1 MSPTSR
7 AHPLTP
13 LQQGMLFNHLTHG
26 APGVD
31 VEQIVAHLA
40 EELDVALLRRAWHAV
55 IARHSAL
62 RVAFLWD
69 GLEEPLQEPAEL
81 VEPPLL
87 EEDLRGKDSQAALRA
102 WLRADR
108 ARPFDLSRAPLMRLA
123 LLRLGE
129 RSFACVWTVHHLV
142 LDGRSFPQ
150 VLQEVFALYD
160 GWRRGASPELP
171 PAAAF
176 APHVAALRRRDA
188 AGDEPFWRSY
198 LAGFRGPSPLPLP
211 RPNAPLGAAEAM
223 RGEARLSLAASET
236 AALRAFAK
244 EQGVSLNTLV
254 QGAWALTI
262 GRYSGEADVVF
273 GCVRACRRGTIED
286 ADAVVGTF
294 INTLPFRVAL
304 NEERELG
311 AWIGELRAS
320 QRAIAPH
327 EHAALADVQRWAGI
341 AGGGSLFE
349 SILVYDEHSLDG
361 LVRSAPG
368 NWENRRFE
376 LFEQTVFPLTL
387 YAYGESELDLRLAYD
402 RARFADAA
410 VERMLGHVANLLR
423 AFLGRATQRLGELE
437 LVGGAELAE
446 LQGAWRATQGAY
458 PRDAVL
464 ADLWRAQFERTPDAP
479 ALSAGGRRL
488 TYRELDRLSNRVAQ
502 RLRVEG
508 IGPGALVGVFT
519 TRSVEMVAAVLG
531 ITKAGAAWL
540 PLDPGYPAERIRF
553 QVEDSAVAR
562 IVTEPALEAEAAAL
576 GKELLV
582 LDPGGTALR
591 GMAESA
597 PSGGATP
604 ADLAYVIYT
613 SGSTGKPKGVMV
625 EQRNLLNFFAA
636 MDARLGSDPGV
647 WLAVTSL
654 SFDISILELLWT
666 LTRGFEVVVHPAAK
680 PNAAAA
686 AAPLP
691 AARRAPVSFSLFY
704 FSSDEGESS
713 ASKYKLLLDGARFAD
728 RHGFEAV
735 WTPERHFHAFGG
747 LYPNPAVT
755 GAAVA
760 AITER
765 IAVRAGSVVLPLH
778 HPVRIA
784 EEWALVDHLSGGRA
798 GIAFASGWQA
808 NDFVLA
814 PGNYAARKDV
824 MLRGIDTVQR
834 LWRGERVEFP
844 GPDGRSV
851 EVRTLPRP
859 VQAELPVW
867 ITTAGNVETYRAAG
881 TQGANVLT
889 HLLGQSLAELGSKI
903 AAYREARQAA
913 GHAGPGRVTLMLHTF
928 VGTCDDAVRETVRE
942 PMIQYLASSVEL
954 ARNFIGSFPTFK
966 TQAAGEAERLSSDFH
981 ALEGDELGAIL
992 GHAFERYFDQSGL
1005 FGTLETCERMVERVR
1020 GIGVDEIACLID
1032 FGVPSETALEHL
1044 ELLAAL
1050 RERVE
1055 AAQRHEEETSVAR
1068 ALVRSRATHLQC
1080 TPSMASLV
1088 LAEDGGPEALGGLR
1102 CLCVG
1107 GEALPPALAR
1117 ELRRHVRGTLMN
1129 MYGPTET
1136 TIWSSTHTLDEVPD
1150 PIPIGRPLLNTEFL
1164 VLDARQRPLPRGIP
1178 GELYIGGE
1186 GVARGYLGRPE
1197 LTAER
1202 FVPHPL
1208 RADGGRLYRT
1218 GDLARLREDGAFDFL
1233 GRNDT
1238 QIKLRGYRI
1247 ELGEIEAALG
1257 AHPDVRECAVV
1268 AQPSEAGPPRLVG
1281 YCAPRAGRTLERDAL
1296 REWLGARLP
1305 EFMVPSVWVELPVL
1319 PKTPNAKV
1327 DRKALPLPEAVA
1339 QAERGAYQAPENDLE
1354 RQIAAIW
1361 REVLAGPE
1369 VGRDE
1374 NFFDI
1379 GGHSLLTVQVQGRL
1393 KRALGRNVS
1402 LTDLFRFPTVRAL
1415 AQFLGGKDDGEAQIQ
1430 VAEDRGRARLDGM
1443 DRRRRLRED
1452 RVRRQTPDA

>member
-7 AHPLTP
+7 AYPLTP

-31 VEQIVAHLA
+31 VEQIVAHLD
-40 EELDVALLRRAWHAV
+40 EELDIRALRRAWHTV
-55 IARHSAL
+55 IARHPAL

-69 GLEEPLQEPAEL
+69 GLEEPLQEPAENL
-81 VEPPLL
+81 EPPLA
-87 EEDLRGKDSQAALRA
+87 EEDLRGADPDRALRA

-108 ARPFDLSRAPLMRLA
+108 VRPFDLARAPLMRLA

-129 RSFACVWTVHHLV
+129 RAFAFVWTVHHLV

-150 VLQEVFALYD
+150 VLQEVFGLYD
-160 GWRRGASPELP
+160 ALRRGASLELP

-188 AGDEPFWRSY
+188 SGDEPFWRAY
-198 LAGFRGPSPLPLP
+198 LAGFRGPSPIPLP
-211 RPNAPLGAAEAM
+211 RPSAPLGADEAS
-223 RGEARLSLAASET
+223 RGEVRLCMAAQDT
-236 AALRAFAK
+236 AALRAFA
-244 EQGVSLNTLV
+244 QTRGVSLNTLV
-254 QGAWALTI
+254 QGAWALTL
-262 GRYSGEADVVF
+262 GRYSGESDVVF
-273 GCVRACRRGTIED
+273 GCVRACRRGTIEG

-294 INTLPFRVAL
+294 INTLPFRVSL
-304 NEERELG
+304 TEERELG
-311 AWIGELRAS
+311 DWLGELRAA

-327 EHAALADVQRWAGI
+327 EHAALADVQRWAGLA
-341 AGGGSLFE
+341 AGGTLFE

-368 NWENRRFE
+368 TWEGRRFE

-387 YAYGESELDLRLAYD
+387 YAYGENELDLRLAYD
-402 RARFADAA
+402 RTRYADAA
-410 VERMLGHVANLLR
+410 VERMLGHVAHLLR
-423 AFLGRATQRLGELE
+423 GFPRGSALPIGELE

-446 LQGAWRATQGAY
+446 LRDAWRQTQGEFA
-458 PRDAVL
+458 REAVL
-464 ADLWRAQFERTPDAP
+464 ADLWAAQVERTPDAS
-479 ALSAGGRRL
+479 ALSAGSRRL
-488 TYRELDRLSNRVAQ
+488 TYRELDRLSSRIAQ
-502 RLRVEG
+502 RLRGLG
-508 IGPGALVGVFT
+508 IGPGALVGLYT
-519 TRSVEMVAAVLG
+519 GRSLEMVAAVLG
-531 ITKAGAAWL
+531 IAKAGAAWL
-540 PLDPGYPAERIRF
+540 PLDPSYPAERIRF
-553 QVEDSAVAR
+553 QVEDSGVAR
-562 IVTEPALEAEAAAL
+562 IVTEPELAADAAAL
-576 GKELLV
+576 GPELLV
-582 LDPGGTALR
+582 LDPQGAALR
-591 GMAESA
+591 EVPESPPA
-597 PSGGATP
+597 GGAEPT
-604 ADLAYVIYT
+604 DLAYVIYT

-636 MDARLGSDPGV
+636 MDARLGTDPGV

-666 LTRGFEVVVHPAAK
+666 LTRGFEVVVHPAPK
-680 PNAAAA
+680 PAATA
-686 AAPLP
+686 LP
-691 AARRAPVSFSLFY
+691 AASPATRRAPVSFSLFY

-784 EEWALVDHLSGGRA
+784 EEWALVDNLSGGRT

-834 LWRGERVEFP
+834 LWRGEEVEFP
-844 GPDGRSV
+844 GSDGRGV
-851 EVRTLPRP
+851 GVRTLPRP

-881 TQGANVLT
+881 KQGANVLT
-889 HLLGQSLAELGSKI
+889 HLLGQSLAELGAKI
-903 AAYREARQAA
+903 AAYREARRAA

-928 VGTCDDAVRETVRE
+928 VGTCDDAVRATVRE

-966 TQAAGEAERLSSDFH
+966 TQAAGEAERLSDDFH

-1005 FGTLETCERMVERVR
+1005 FGTLETCERMVNRVR

-1032 FGVPSETALEHL
+1032 FGVPSQTVLEHL
-1044 ELLAAL
+1044 ELLATL
-1050 RERVE
+1050 RERIE
-1055 AAQRHEEETSVAR
+1055 AAQRQEAETSVVG
-1068 ALVRSRATHLQC
+1068 ALVRSGATHLQC
-1080 TPSMASLV
+1080 TPSMASLL

-1117 ELRRHVRGTLMN
+1117 ELRRCVRGKLMTL
-1129 MYGPTET
+1129 YGTTET

-1164 VLDARQRPLPRGIP
+1164 VLDARRRPLPRGIP

-1197 LTAER
+1197 LSAER

-1281 YCAPRAGRTLERDAL
+1281 YCALRTGRTLDRDGL
-1296 REWLGARLP
+1296 RAWLGTRLP
-1305 EFMVPSVWVELPVL
+1305 EFMVPSVWVELPAL

-1339 QAERGAYQAPENDLE
+1339 QEARGAYQAPENDLE

-1393 KRALGRNVS
+1393 KRALERNVS

-1415 AQFLGGKDDGEAQIQ
+1415 AQFLGGSDAGEAQIQ
-1430 VAEDRGRARLDGM
+1430 VAEDRGRARLDGL
-1443 DRRRRLRED
+1443 DRRRRMRED
-1452 RVRRQTPDA
+1452 RVRRQAPDA